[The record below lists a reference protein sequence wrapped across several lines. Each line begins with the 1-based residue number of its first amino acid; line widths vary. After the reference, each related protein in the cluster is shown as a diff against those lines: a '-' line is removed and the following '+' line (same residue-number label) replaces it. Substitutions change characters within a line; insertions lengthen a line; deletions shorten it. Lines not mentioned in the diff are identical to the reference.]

1 MPLARHVLSIC
12 ALLCFS
18 TLFSCSTVP
27 KETSKGKIVKVIK
40 SPFAE
45 TCIQLAKIKYDGT
58 PFIHDKALAIIL
70 KEMTAQNKGNAV
82 RYDTFTPGVTG
93 VSNAKGR
100 ATAYRCHREKLKKY
114 LQGLEN
120 KAFGEEETDPEYQ
133 EAKDANGGPA
143 AAEAAPASKAVTP
156 KTAAPVPAP
165 APVYK
170 AAKPKK
176 KGPANASS
184 EP

>member
-1 MPLARHVLSIC
+1 MPLARDVLSIC
-12 ALLCFS
+12 ALLSFS
-18 TLFSCSTVP
+18 ILFSCSTVP
-27 KETSKGKIVKVIK
+27 KETPKGKIVKVIK

-70 KEMTAQNKGNAV
+70 KELTAQNKGNAV

-114 LQGLEN
+114 LQDLEN
-120 KAFGEEETDPEYQ
+120 KAFGEEEADPEYQ
-133 EAKDANGGPA
+133 ETKDANGGPA
-143 AAEAAPASKAVTP
+143 AAEAAPTSKVLTP
-156 KTAAPVPAP
+156 KTATPAP
-165 APVYK
+165 APLPK

-176 KGPANASS
+176 KGHADASS